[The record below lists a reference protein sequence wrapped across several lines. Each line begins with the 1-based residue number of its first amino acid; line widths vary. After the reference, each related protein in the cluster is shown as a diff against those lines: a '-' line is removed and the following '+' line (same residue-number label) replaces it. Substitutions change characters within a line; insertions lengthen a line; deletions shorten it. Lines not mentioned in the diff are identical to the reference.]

1 LFNLLGLFI
10 LLLFS
15 AFFSCSET
23 ALTAVSK
30 LRLMHLVE
38 EKRRGAQ
45 LLAHLRKDPSR
56 LLTTLLVG
64 NNIVNTWAS
73 VLAASVAFEYFKGFT
88 SFNTS
93 LVVGLVT
100 GIMTLLILLFGE
112 ITPKTIAFHN
122 AEAIALF
129 ISPVIVALE
138 YLLQPVIWLLNFIIR
153 PLTIF
158 FKGPGEKALT
168 IEEVRM
174 ISSIYNLGDTSAG
187 EIMTPRDKVKA
198 AEVNMSI
205 EALLGIIAE
214 VRHSRIPIYEGT
226 IDNIIGV
233 VYTKDLIIK
242 KGETIRDYIQP
253 ILSVP
258 DSKKV
263 DELMRQMQRAR
274 GHIAEVVDKNGVTL
288 GIVTLEDVIEEIVGE
303 IYDEFEGID
312 RIKTNELE
320 K

>member
-1 LFNLLGLFI
+1 MFNLLGLFA

-30 LRLMHLVE
+30 LRLMRLME

-45 LLAHLRKDPSR
+45 VLVNLRKDPSR

-73 VLAASVAFEYFKGFT
+73 VLAASVAFDYFKGFT

-100 GIMTLLILLFGE
+100 GVMTLLILVFGE

-138 YLLQPVIWLLNFIIR
+138 YVLQPVIWLLNFIIR

-158 FKGPGEKALT
+158 FRGAGEKALT

-174 ISSIYNLGDTSAG
+174 ISSIYDLGETAAS
-187 EIMTPRDKVKA
+187 EVMTPREKIKA
-198 AEVNMSI
+198 AEVNTTI
-205 EALLGIIAE
+205 EELFAIIAE

-226 IDNIIGV
+226 LDNIIGA
-233 VYTKDLIIK
+233 VYAKDLIIK
-242 KGETIRDYIQP
+242 KGETIRDYVQP
-253 ILSVP
+253 ILIVP

-263 DELMRQMQRAR
+263 DELMRQMQKAR
-274 GHIAEVVDKNGVTL
+274 GHIAAVVDKNGTTL

-303 IYDEFEGID
+303 IYDEFERIE
-312 RIKTNELE
+312 RIKANEPE